1 MSATRTSKLKSEL
14 KIELNGIQRI
24 FSLVGEQIMS
34 RKCMLA
40 RSSWYKK
47 DVKIVH
53 L

>member
-1 MSATRTSKLKSEL
+1 MSVARTSKLKSEL

-24 FSLVGEQIMS
+24 FSLVGEQCLENACWQGAAGIK
-34 RKCMLA
+34 R
-40 RSSWYKK
+40 